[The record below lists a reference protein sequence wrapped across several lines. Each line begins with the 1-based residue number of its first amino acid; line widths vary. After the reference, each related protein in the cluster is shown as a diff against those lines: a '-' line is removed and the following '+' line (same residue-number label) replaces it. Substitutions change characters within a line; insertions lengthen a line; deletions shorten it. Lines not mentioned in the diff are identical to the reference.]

1 MAQQIAI
8 FGATSAVAQALARRY
23 QRRGA
28 RLALVG
34 RNQEK
39 LNALVAE
46 LGSQV
51 VLALRAD
58 LDRTDAAAEHVASV
72 FAALGRVDILV
83 LAQGLLGDQ
92 IKSER
97 DLSEAEQITR
107 SNFLSAQAIL
117 VAAGPRFSAQKSGQ
131 IVVLSTVAS
140 ERGRPRN
147 YTYAAAKAALNVYV
161 QGLHSQLYRQ
171 GVRTTTVK
179 LGPIDSPMTTSHAK
193 NRLFATPEVVA
204 AQIERAI
211 ARRARVTYVPK
222 RWGLIMAVVRHLPE
236 PVFQRIAALSG
247 R

>member
-23 QRRGA
+23 QRSGA
-28 RLALVG
+28 RLLLVG

-58 LDRTDAAAEHVASV
+58 LDRTDAAAELVASV

-92 IKSER
+92 IKSEH

-107 SNFLSAQAIL
+107 TNFLSAQAIL

-131 IVVLSTVAS
+131 IVVLSTVAA

-171 GVRTTTVK
+171 GVKTTTVK

-193 NRLFATPEVVA
+193 NRLFSTPEVVA

-211 ARRARVTYVPK
+211 ARRVRVTYVPK